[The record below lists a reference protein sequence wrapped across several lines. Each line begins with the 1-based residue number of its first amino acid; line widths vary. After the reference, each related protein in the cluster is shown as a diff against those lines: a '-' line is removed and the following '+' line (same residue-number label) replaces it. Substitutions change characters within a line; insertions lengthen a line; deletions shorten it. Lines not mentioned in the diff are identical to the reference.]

1 MKSCTVYYYGFS
13 VCNLSAGP
21 VEQRNQ
27 PALGSP
33 LHVTLLSFVAGVL
46 SSATDINLRYSAAS
60 ALLAEERELLQ
71 GSFLEAEAY
80 IEVPPK
86 ITFS

>member
-1 MKSCTVYYYGFS
+1 M
-13 VCNLSAGP
+13 
-21 VEQRNQ
+21 
-27 PALGSP
+27 
-33 LHVTLLSFVAGVL
+33 TLLSFVAGVL